1 MLPSHLFLTT
11 TDDHLFIQVLY
22 NLLITLDNF
31 SMKRLEESLEL
42 TVQHLVDLTHIET
55 SKYLYDKRIIR
66 NKRLVCL
73 EILNELSFS
82 NLLFIHLILAYANLD
97 FGVNRRRSDL
107 SALAYNAY
115 IGLEKVN
122 Y

>member
-1 MLPSHLFLTT
+1 
-11 TDDHLFIQVLY
+11 
-22 NLLITLDNF
+22 
-31 SMKRLEESLEL
+31 MKRLEESLEL

-66 NKRLVCL
+66 NKRLV
-73 EILNELSFS
+73 ILNELSFS

>member
-1 MLPSHLFLTT
+1 M
-11 TDDHLFIQVLY
+11 I
-22 NLLITLDNF
+22 
-31 SMKRLEESLEL
+31 KESLEIK
-42 TVQHLVDLTHIET
+42 DW
-55 SKYLYDKRIIR
+55 Y
-66 NKRLVCL
+66 L